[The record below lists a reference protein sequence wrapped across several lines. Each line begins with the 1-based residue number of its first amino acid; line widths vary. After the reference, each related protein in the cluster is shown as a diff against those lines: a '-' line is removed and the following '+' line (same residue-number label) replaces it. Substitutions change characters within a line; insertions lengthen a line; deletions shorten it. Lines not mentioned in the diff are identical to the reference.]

1 MRHHPQ
7 ETQETSTEKKLLFNS
22 TTHRVLG
29 AQKLH
34 QEGKDK
40 AQEVALSGVTGYGEM
55 VYFILDNKRHW

>member
-40 AQEVALSGVTGYGEM
+40 AQEVALSGVTGYG
-55 VYFILDNKRHW
+55 